1 MFRGW
6 AELRGVTSLLC
17 VYELVPSWAWAWAPA
32 AGLSHQIPAPCQLED
47 GSLGAL
53 LSLLWRR
60 LPVPLGLLHL
70 IQWGQ
75 HPGGH

>member
-17 VYELVPSWAWAWAPA
+17 VYELGPLLL
-32 AGLSHQIPAPCQLED
+32 GQSHQIPAPCQLED